1 MAVRLLKAERDRVL
15 ATNRGTAVREGHL
28 TMDSPHC
35 LQSGPSDRQKKPHWR
50 KRIVSR
56 RRTRKNAK

>member
-15 ATNRGTAVREGHL
+15 ATNGGTAVREGHL

-35 LQSGPSDRQKKPHWR
+35 LQSGPSDRQKKPTGER
-50 KRIVSR
+50 G
-56 RRTRKNAK
+56 